1 MREGDDNERGTT
13 KDDSG
18 GRRVRLTVLLFLV
31 KVQSRHV
38 VAPDVEHGLDGGVV
52 HELHEGPW
60 GWIGGEIWG

>member
-1 MREGDDNERGTT
+1 MKVTDTNEG
-13 KDDSG
+13 
-18 GRRVRLTVLLFLV
+18 LTVLLFLV

-60 GWIGGEIWG
+60 GWIGGEIWGGEGV